1 MRPVH
6 LTFMEVPYAENV
18 LAVARF
24 TGYDED
30 GSVLIVRQVEY
41 VDDTEGMIAFEDA
54 VERAV
59 EHNMDLT
66 VLSCYSPDY
75 FPNICR
81 YIDTTA

>member
-1 MRPVH
+1 MRPIQ
-6 LTFMEVPYAENV
+6 LTFMETNYVENI

-41 VDDTEGMIAFEDA
+41 VDDDEGLVAFEDA